1 MSLLD
6 PFARN
11 LEHFVYARVC
21 ALSSLAPRDRSAA
34 TDPDTLASPL
44 GDGGWL
50 LPDPR

>member
-44 GDGGWL
+44 GGAERL
-50 LPDPR
+50 FPDPR